1 MSSWALR
8 RQVLIISFIIAVT
21 IGFFYF
27 IYANFFYTGPTCS
40 DGIQNGRE
48 EGIDCGGGCVQIC
61 PFSATETNVLWS
73 RSFQVVDGVYNIAA
87 LVSNPNFDLRVS
99 QGYRFQMYN
108 RENVLVEEVTGLI
121 NLAPAEV
128 RPIFIPTV
136 NVGEREISSTFFS
149 FTGEPVLERGEELD
163 RNIIVRS
170 RRLVDTDTEPELYV
184 TLYNQSIRPQQNL
197 EVVAVLYDR
206 NDNVYQA
213 SKTFVDSINR
223 DSEAEIFFTW
233 PQPFDQ
239 EIAKTDIFV
248 ITQQ

>member
-1 MSSWALR
+1 
-8 RQVLIISFIIAVT
+8 
-21 IGFFYF
+21 
-27 IYANFFYTGPTCS
+27 
-40 DGIQNGRE
+40 
-48 EGIDCGGGCVQIC
+48 
-61 PFSATETNVLWS
+61 ETNVLWS

-239 EIAKTDIFV
+239 EIAKTD
-248 ITQQ
+248 